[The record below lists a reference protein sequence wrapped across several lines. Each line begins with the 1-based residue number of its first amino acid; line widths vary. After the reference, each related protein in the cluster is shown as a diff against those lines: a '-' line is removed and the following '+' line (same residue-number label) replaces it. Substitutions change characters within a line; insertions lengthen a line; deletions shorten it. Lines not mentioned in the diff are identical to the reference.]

1 MNLRPIKTLTCALL
15 LTAGAAHAQTAMLT
29 IDAGRPGAK
38 ISPHLFGVFFEEINH
53 AGDGGLYAEL
63 VRNRAFEDNPAT
75 ADGWT
80 AVGNASFALD
90 SGAAGRGL
98 RLTTTAPG
106 AGAANAGYWGIAA
119 EKGAKYA
126 FALHARG
133 VGPVT
138 ISLQSEGGKVY
149 AQAKVAGLADGWK
162 RFSGTLTANAADPSA
177 RLVVTADRPGTVWL
191 DNVSLFPRDTFRNRP
206 NGLRS
211 DLASMVAGM
220 KPAFVRFPGGCF
232 VEGQRIEN
240 AFRWKTTL
248 GDISERPGHLND
260 VWNYR
265 SSDGLGYHEY
275 LQMCED
281 LGAAPLF
288 VVNCGMSH
296 TSNIALENIDVW
308 VQDALDAIEYAN
320 GPTTSQWG
328 ALRAKHGHPK
338 PFNLQYIEVGNE
350 NGGPAYAERY
360 ARFYDAIRARFPAV
374 KIVADVWGGTP
385 GSRPFDLVDEHYY
398 NSPQWFLANAHH
410 YDDYKRDGPKIYVG
424 EYAVTSGAGQGNLRA
439 ALAEAAWMIGLE
451 RNADV
456 VSLASYAPLFV
467 NVNDRK
473 WNPDAIAFDSA
484 RAFGTPSYYTQ
495 KLFGQN
501 KGDIVLPVTL
511 AAPAPVFVPSSS
523 GGIGLGTWRTQA
535 EYKDIALTDKNGSA
549 IPVADFGQW
558 KTAGGA
564 WKTENGAFRQTA
576 DGENRRALAP
586 GPGTTDG
593 TLTLKARKLGGDE
606 GFLVLF
612 RTRGRDDWQW
622 WNIGGWRN
630 TQSGVEGSG
639 ASQTVPRVPTHIET
653 NRWYDI
659 KIVMDGPRVQCFLD
673 GKLIHDVT
681 DKPAPTFFAGASRV
695 NKEIIVK
702 IVNAG
707 DAPLETTVNV
717 VGAGK
722 LDPTATGYVLAG
734 KPGDEN
740 SLDAPTKVA
749 PQAVKIS
756 GVAPQFTRTFPPHS
770 LTVLRLKAR

>member
-1 MNLRPIKTLTCALL
+1 MNLRHVKTLACALL
-15 LTAGAAHAQTAMLT
+15 LAAGAAQAQTATLT
-29 IDAGRPGAK
+29 IDAGKPGAN

-63 VRNRAFEDNPAT
+63 VRNRSLEDNPT
-75 ADGWT
+75 MPDGWM
-80 AVGNASFALD
+80 AVGNASLALD
-90 SGAAGRGL
+90 DGATGRGL
-98 RLTTTAPG
+98 RLTTPAPG
-106 AGAANAGYWGIAA
+106 AGVANGGYWGIAA
-119 EKGAKYA
+119 EKGAKYD
-126 FALHARG
+126 FSLHARG
-133 VGPVT
+133 VGPLTV
-138 ISLQSEGGKVY
+138 SLQDQKGKVY
-149 AQAKVAGLADGWK
+149 AQQKIAGLTDGWR
-162 RFSGTLTANAADPSA
+162 RFSGTLTAHADDPSA
-177 RLVVTADRPGTVWL
+177 RLVITADRPGTVWL
-191 DNVSLFPRDTFRNRP
+191 DTVSLFPRETFNKRP
-206 NGLRS
+206 NGLRA

-240 AFRWKTTL
+240 AFRWKDTL
-248 GDISERPGHLND
+248 GDIAQRPGHLND

-281 LGAAPLF
+281 LRAAPLF

-296 TSNIALENIDVW
+296 TSNIPLENIDVW

-320 GPTTSQWG
+320 GPVTSKWG

-338 PFNLQYIEVGNE
+338 PFHLQYIEVGNE
-350 NGGPAYAERY
+350 NGGAAYAERY
-360 ARFYDAIRARFPAV
+360 ARFYDAIRARFPDV

-385 GSRPFDLVDEHYY
+385 NSRPFDLIDEHYY
-398 NSPQWFLANAHH
+398 NSPNWFLAHADH
-410 YDDYKRDGPKIYVG
+410 YDSYARSGPKIYVG

-501 KGDIVLPVTL
+501 KGDVVLPVTL
-511 AAPAPVFVPSSS
+511 ATPAPVFVPSGD

-535 EYKDIALTDKNGSA
+535 EYKDIALTDKNGKA
-549 IPVADFGQW
+549 VPVADFAQW
-558 KTAGGA
+558 KTTGGA
-564 WKTENGAFRQTA
+564 WKMSDGAYQQAA

-586 GPGTTDG
+586 GPGTPDG

-612 RTRGRDDWQW
+612 RTRNAGDWQW
-622 WNIGGWRN
+622 WNIGGWSN

-639 ASQTVPRVPTHIET
+639 TSQTVPRVPCVIET
-653 NRWYDI
+653 GRWYDI
-659 KIVMDGPRVQCFLD
+659 KIVMDGPRIQCFLD

-681 DKPAPTFFAGASRV
+681 DKPAPTFFAGASRI

-707 DAPLETTVNV
+707 DAPLETIVNV
-717 VGAGK
+717 NGAGK
-722 LDPTATGYVLAG
+722 LDSTATGYVLTGNPA
-734 KPGDEN
+734 DEN
-740 SLDAPTKVA
+740 SLAAPTKVA
-749 PQAVKIS
+749 PQAVNIP
-756 GVAPQFTRTFPPHS
+756 GIGPQFTRTFPPHS
-770 LTVLRLKAR
+770 LTVLRLKAK